1 MRTAFAM
8 LAGGAIGALAIQGL
22 QAQQT
27 PGAQQQL
34 PKIIYVAEI
43 DISDQAAYAKDYA
56 PKVLPMIKQ
65 FGGTFLAVGGTGGGF
80 PNMTQLTGF
89 DGQPP
94 KIAVLQGWDS
104 VEKITA
110 WHTNPEYLEL
120 RKNVGDKVAKF
131 RSFAIELPQQR

>member
-8 LAGGAIGALAIQGL
+8 LAGGAIGALAVQGL

-80 PNMTQLTGF
+80 TNMNQLTGF

-94 KIAVLQGWDS
+94 KIEVLQGWDS
-104 VEKITA
+104 VEKIKA

-120 RKNVGDKVAKF
+120 RKNIGDKVAKF